1 MIGGFTG
8 CEYNPI
14 GQKKVTVSSLG
25 KASVVLMTAIVSNW
39 AQGLPSTKSDLKNTV
54 VEGVS
59 GDGKNEKVIQL
70 EKMKPAK
77 ESAFKVPN
85 SGRAPDF

>member
-1 MIGGFTG
+1 MIGGFSG
-8 CEYNPI
+8 CKCNPI
-14 GQKKVTVSSLG
+14 GQKEVTVSSLG
-25 KASVVLMTAIVSNW
+25 IASVVLMTAIASNW
-39 AQGLPSTKSDLKNTV
+39 AQGLPSTKSDLNNPV

-59 GDGKNEKVIQL
+59 GEGKNEKVIPL

-85 SGRAPDF
+85 GGQAPGF

>member
-1 MIGGFTG
+1 MIGRFSA
-8 CEYNPI
+8 CKCNPI

-25 KASVVLMTAIVSNW
+25 IASVVLMTAIVSNW
-39 AQGLPSTKSDLKNTV
+39 AQGLPSTKSDLNNPV

-59 GDGKNEKVIQL
+59 GEGKNEKVIPL

>member
-1 MIGGFTG
+1 MIRGFSG
-8 CEYNPI
+8 YKCNPI

-25 KASVVLMTAIVSNW
+25 IASVVLMTAIVSNW
-39 AQGLPSTKSDLKNTV
+39 AQGLPSTKSDLKNPV

-59 GDGKNEKVIQL
+59 GEGKNEKVIPL

-85 SGRAPDF
+85 GGQAPDF